1 MNKRFSS
8 GFTLIEVLVGLIIL
22 AIGLLAIAGMQVTS
36 VRGNFFSN
44 NITQA
49 SILAQ
54 NRLEELRNLDV
65 SHADLSIGTHEEGV
79 VQTVSTDFS
88 RQYTVALVPG
98 TTMLSIVVTVRWR
111 DNSDHSVS
119 FSTIRAQ

>member
-1 MNKRFSS
+1 MNKK
-8 GFTLIEVLVGLIIL
+8 GFTLVEVLVGLVIL
-22 AIGLLAIAGMQVTS
+22 AIGLLAIAGMQITS
-36 VRGNFFSN
+36 VKGNFFSN

-54 NRLEELRNLDV
+54 NRLEELRHLDV
-65 SHADLSIGTHEEGV
+65 SHADLSLGTHDEGV
-79 VQTVSTDFS
+79 VQTVPTDFS
-88 RQYTVALVPG
+88 RQYTVDLVPG